1 MKKTQTLLIDGDWL
15 AFWHTITNEY
25 PCDWGNDLWTLHGHV
40 DTAIQ
45 STKAFL
51 ADLMD
56 ELKAKEI
63 RVALSDETNWRKR
76 LLPSYK
82 ENRKKQRKPLL
93 YPALRGWLTEA
104 YKAVKL
110 PTLEADDVLGIWAT
124 EDTKHS
130 FIIVGEDKDFRQ
142 IPCKHYNPH
151 KPEEGVLEVS
161 KEEADWWHMFQ
172 TLTGDQTDGYSGLQ
186 GCGPK
191 SAEKVLGDKN
201 SKNLWEKVVT
211 AYEKGGFDKSEA
223 LLQAR
228 VSRIL
233 RKGEYE
239 KEEVKLWHP

>member
-93 YPALRGWLTEA
+93 YPTLRGWLT
-104 YKAVKL
+104 
-110 PTLEADDVLGIWAT
+110 
-124 EDTKHS
+124 
-130 FIIVGEDKDFRQ
+130 
-142 IPCKHYNPH
+142 
-151 KPEEGVLEVS
+151 
-161 KEEADWWHMFQ
+161 
-172 TLTGDQTDGYSGLQ
+172 
-186 GCGPK
+186 
-191 SAEKVLGDKN
+191 
-201 SKNLWEKVVT
+201 
-211 AYEKGGFDKSEA
+211 A
-223 LLQAR
+223 L
-228 VSRIL
+228 
-233 RKGEYE
+233 
-239 KEEVKLWHP
+239 